1 MASRELIT
9 AVRYHCDTAAHK
21 LHINSRSATL
31 HKNYSNFNTSWLY
44 FHSSTMSFYDQAGSS
59 APGIDHRRK
68 WDQEEFEKRALDRV
82 KAEKLEEAV
91 RNGTKPKI
99 EPKVKREMLKA
110 RDYKVDLESK
120 LGRSVVINK
129 TTPAAETGG
138 YYCDVCDCVVKDSI
152 NFLDHI
158 NGKNHQRNMGMS
170 MKVKR
175 STLDEVKER
184 FKLKMAEKELE
195 KKHKNMEEIL
205 SDVHEEEVRMNDYKK
220 EKKAEQRKR
229 KLIEAAPEED
239 EVDTELKAMMGFGG
253 FSSKKK

>member
-1 MASRELIT
+1 MA
-9 AVRYHCDTAAHK
+9 Y
-21 LHINSRSATL
+21 LHEPT
-31 HKNYSNFNTSWLY
+31 
-44 FHSSTMSFYDQAGSS
+44 SS
-59 APGIDHRRK
+59 AAVVDHRRK
-68 WDQEEFEKRALDRV
+68 WDQDEYEKKALERMKV
-82 KAEKLEEAV
+82 EKLEEAV
-91 RNGTKPKI
+91 KKGERPKD
-99 EPKVKREMLKA
+99 EPKVKRELLKA

-170 MKVKR
+170 MKVRR

-184 FKLKMAEKELE
+184 FKQKLAEKEYE
-195 KKHKNMEEIL
+195 KKQKNMEEIL
-205 SDVHEEEVRMNDYKK
+205 GDVYEEEAKMSDYKK

-229 KLIEAAPEED
+229 KLIESAPEED
-239 EVDTELKAMMGFGG
+239 DLDPELKAMMGFGG
-253 FSSKKK
+253 FGTTKKS

>member
-1 MASRELIT
+1 EEYARK
-9 AVRYHCDTAAHK
+9 AAERIK
-21 LHINSRSATL
+21 T
-31 HKNYSNFNTSWLY
+31 
-44 FHSSTMSFYDQAGSS
+44 
-59 APGIDHRRK
+59 
-68 WDQEEFEKRALDRV
+68 EKEA
-82 KAEKLEEAV
+82 EAV
-91 RNGTKPKI
+91 RNGARPKN

-170 MKVKR
+170 MKIKR

-184 FKLKMAEKELE
+184 FKQKLAETKAVLRELD
-195 KKHKNMEEIL
+195 H
-205 SDVHEEEVRMNDYKK
+205 S
-220 EKKAEQRKR
+220 
-229 KLIEAAPEED
+229 
-239 EVDTELKAMMGFGG
+239 
-253 FSSKKK
+253 

>member
-1 MASRELIT
+1 GKRIRQGADSSSI
-9 AVRYHCDTAAHK
+9 
-21 LHINSRSATL
+21 IG
-31 HKNYSNFNTSWLY
+31 TS
-44 FHSSTMSFYDQAGSS
+44 MSYYEQAGSS
-59 APGIDHRRK
+59 AAGIDHRRK
-68 WDQEEFEKRALDRV
+68 WDQDEYEKKALERI
-82 KAEKLEEAV
+82 KLEKLEDLT
-91 RNGTKPKI
+91 RRGGRPKD
-99 EPKVKREMLKA
+99 EPKVKRELLKA

-175 STLDEVKER
+175 STLDDVKER
-184 FKLKMAEKELE
+184 FKLKLAEKEYE
-195 KKHKNMEEIL
+195 KKQKNLEEIL
-205 SDVHEEEVRMNDYKK
+205 GDVYEEEAKMNDYKK

-229 KLIEAAPEED
+229 KLIESLPEEEELD
-239 EVDTELKAMMGFGG
+239 PELKAMMGFGG
-253 FSSKKK
+253 FGTSKKK

>member
-1 MASRELIT
+1 
-9 AVRYHCDTAAHK
+9 
-21 LHINSRSATL
+21 
-31 HKNYSNFNTSWLY
+31 
-44 FHSSTMSFYDQAGSS
+44 MSFYEQAGSS
-59 APGIDHRRK
+59 AASVDHRRK
-68 WDQEEFEKRALDRV
+68 WDPEEYEK
-82 KAEKLEEAV
+82 KAAERIKEEKLEEAIK
-91 RNGTKPKI
+91 RGDKPKN

-175 STLDEVKER
+175 STLEDVKER
-184 FKLKMAEKELE
+184 FKLKMAEKEYE
-195 KKHKNMEEIL
+195 KKQKNLEDML
-205 SDVHEEEVRMNDYKK
+205 GDVYEEEARMNDYKK

-229 KLIEAAPEED
+229 KLVEAAPEED
-239 EVDTELKAMMGFGG
+239 DIDPDLKAMMGFGG
-253 FSSKKK
+253 FGGMKKK